1 MRAGHPVPDYPS
13 FFSLGHMSD
22 LVVDR
27 DRERR
32 ALRDL
37 LTIDGPTLALVY
49 GRRRVGK
56 TYLLT
61 HCWPASRTFYF
72 VAAESTGAVNR
83 RELLAAISRRFRLEL
98 DPADFPTWRTVFR
111 LLFELASPRPLV
123 VVLDEFQYLMG
134 TGQGVPSHLSAVY
147 DVHKDRRPFAVVLSG
162 SAVRTMESLQ
172 AGDSPLYGRLARTL
186 RIEPFDYLDAAA
198 LMPFERAK
206 ECATAYGI
214 YGGTPRY
221 LRSLRAGRSLAENVA
236 TDVLAPGGQV
246 RTQVETVIDQERGL
260 RDTEEYKAILRA
272 VGRGRTQLNDI
283 AMYVGLPNGTPLR
296 KKLDRLVA
304 LGYVAASRNFD
315 ARKKAPFRYS
325 LADPALRFHATLVE
339 RYRPELEKN
348 DARDVWNSYIV
359 HELDSYMGL
368 VFERIVEQAYHRL
381 RARLKLPMIAEWSRW
396 EGTDR
401 DGASREIDIVARFTD
416 GRMLTGAI
424 KWGDLGLAVH
434 QKHLRDLQALA
445 ESGHGWAREALQTR
459 SPFLYASAG
468 RMPADFRRRAE
479 QDGHR
484 VLAWTLEDLYRSR
497 AKRSGRQR
505 ARGRR
510 RR

>member
-1 MRAGHPVPDYPS
+1 MPDL
-13 FFSLGHMSD
+13 F
-22 LVVDR
+22 VDR

-61 HCWPASRTFYF
+61 NSWPASRTFYF

-83 RELLAAISRRFRLEL
+83 RELLAAIGRRFHLDL

-111 LLFELASPRPLV
+111 LLFGLASPKPLV

-147 DVHKDRRPFAVVLSG
+147 DIHKDRRPFVVVLSG

-172 AGDSPLYGRLARTL
+172 AGDSPLYGRLAKTL
-186 RIEPFDYLDAAA
+186 RIKPFDYLDAAA
-198 LMPFERAK
+198 LMPCEGLK

-221 LRSLRAGRSLAENVA
+221 LRSLRADRSLPENVA
-236 TDVLAPGGQV
+236 ADVLSPGGQV

-272 VGRGRTQLNDI
+272 VGGGRTQLNDI

-296 KKLDRLVA
+296 KKLGRLVA
-304 LGYVAASRNFD
+304 LGYVAAGRNFD
-315 ARKKAPFRYS
+315 ARPKAPFRYS

-348 DARDVWNSYIV
+348 DARDVWSAYIAR
-359 HELDSYMGL
+359 EIDSYMGL
-368 VFERIVEQAYHRL
+368 VFERMVEQAYHRL
-381 RARLKLPMIAEWSRW
+381 RTRLKLPMIAEWSRW

-401 DGASREIDIVARFTD
+401 TGASREVDIVARLTD

-424 KWGDLGLAVH
+424 KWGQLGLAVH

-445 ESGHGWAREALQTR
+445 NSGHAWAREALR
-459 SPFLYASAG
+459 AKSPFLYATG
-468 RMPADFRRRAE
+468 RRFPANFRRRAE
-479 QDGHR
+479 QDGHP
-484 VLAWTLEDLYRSR
+484 VLAWTLEELY
-497 AKRSGRQR
+497 
-505 ARGRR
+505 RGRR
-510 RR
+510 TPPAARRVRARRK

>member
-1 MRAGHPVPDYPS
+1 MPDI
-13 FFSLGHMSD
+13 F
-22 LVVDR
+22 VDR

-37 LTIDGPTLALVY
+37 LTVDGPTLALVY

-61 HCWPASRTFYF
+61 HSWPASRTFYF

-83 RELLAAISRRFRLEL
+83 RELLAAISRRFHVDL

-111 LLFELASPRPLV
+111 LLFELDAPRPLV

-147 DVHKDRRPFAVVLSG
+147 DIHKDRRPFVLVLSG

-172 AGDSPLYGRLARTL
+172 AGDSPLYGRLAKTL
-186 RIEPFDYLDAAA
+186 RIEPFDYFDAAA
-198 LMPFERAK
+198 LMPFRSAR
-206 ECATAYGI
+206 ECAVAYGI

-236 TDVLAPGGQV
+236 ADALTPGGQV
-246 RTQVETVIDQERGL
+246 RAQVETVIDQERGL
-260 RDTEEYKAILRA
+260 RDTEEYKAMLRA

-304 LGYVAASRNFD
+304 LGYVAAGRNFD

-325 LADPALRFHATLVE
+325 LADPALRFHATFVE

-348 DARDVWNSYIV
+348 DAADVWNTYVV

-368 VFERIVEQAYHRL
+368 IFERIVEQAYHRL

-401 DGASREIDIVARFTD
+401 DGTSREIDIVARLTD

-445 ESGHGWAREALQTR
+445 ESGHGWAREALQPT
-459 SPFLYASAG
+459 SPLLYASAG
-468 RMPADFRRRAE
+468 RIPANFRRRAQ

-484 VLAWTLEDLYRSR
+484 VLAWTLDDLYQGRLTR
-497 AKRSGRQR
+497 PRQR
-505 ARGRR
+505 RARTPRAR
-510 RR
+510 